1 MLIDRKEENMEPI
14 IYTVRKGNTLFAIAQ
29 LFGTTAQDIARYNGI
44 VYPYTIYPGQ
54 KLRIPVENPTPPQY
68 YFVRPGDNIYSI
80 SYRYALDP
88 NEVIAINNLEDPNA
102 IYPGQRLT
110 LYI

>member
-1 MLIDRKEENMEPI
+1 MEPI
-14 IYTVRKGNTLFAIAQ
+14 TYTVRPGNTLFAIAQ
-29 LFGTTAQDIARYNGI
+29 LFGTTAVDIARYNGI

-54 KLRIPVENPTPPQY
+54 TLRIPVNAVTAPKF
-68 YFVRPGDNIYSI
+68 YFVRPNDTIFSI
-80 SYRYALDP
+80 ASRYGIEP
-88 NEVIAINNLEDPNA
+88 EYIIAINNLEDANT